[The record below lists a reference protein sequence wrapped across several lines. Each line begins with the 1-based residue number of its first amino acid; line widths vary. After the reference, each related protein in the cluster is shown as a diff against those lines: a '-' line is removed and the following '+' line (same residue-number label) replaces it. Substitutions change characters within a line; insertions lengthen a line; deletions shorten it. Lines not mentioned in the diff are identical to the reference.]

1 MKLTKCKKDWVEK
14 AVLAVLRK
22 HGCYEWGNVAI
33 AAKIAQRNN
42 WDMQAAVADAD
53 RPFVSGGVASW

>member
-1 MKLTKCKKDWVEK
+1 MKQTKRTKEAVEK
-14 AVLAVLRK
+14 AVLAVIRK
-22 HGCYEWGNVAI
+22 HGCHEWGNVAI
-33 AAKIAQRNN
+33 AAKIAERNG